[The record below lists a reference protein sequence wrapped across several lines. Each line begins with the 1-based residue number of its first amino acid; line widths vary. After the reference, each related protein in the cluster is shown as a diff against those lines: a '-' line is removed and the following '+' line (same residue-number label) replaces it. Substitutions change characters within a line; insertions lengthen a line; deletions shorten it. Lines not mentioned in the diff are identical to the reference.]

1 MMNEYDIKSSIAELK
16 EVLIDTFD
24 EGIEL
29 YLFGSVA
36 RHEYS
41 PESDIDILVL
51 FPGEVDTKLK
61 IEIIDLAFD
70 IGLKNDVVFN
80 VIVRSKRYWKSK
92 RAAVTPFQRNL
103 EKEALRL

>member
-1 MMNEYDIKSSIAELK
+1 MMNEYNIKSSIAELK
-16 EVLIDTFD
+16 EVLMDTFD

-51 FPGEVDTKLK
+51 FPGEVDTNLK
-61 IEIIDLAFD
+61 TEIIDLAFD

-80 VIVRSKRYWKSK
+80 VIVRSKKTWESK
-92 RAAVTPFQRNL
+92 MAAVTPFHRNL